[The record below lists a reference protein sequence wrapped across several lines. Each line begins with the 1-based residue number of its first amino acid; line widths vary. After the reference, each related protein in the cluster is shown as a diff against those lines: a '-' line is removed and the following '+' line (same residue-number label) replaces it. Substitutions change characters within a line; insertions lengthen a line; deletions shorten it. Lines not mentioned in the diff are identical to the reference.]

1 MECILHNLTSCSRL
15 RECNA
20 GELNKIWVVVDI
32 MGQSTVP
39 TDLFNKIQQSTWSCF
54 GGKHKIPS
62 GPNTPAAHNQGA
74 IISLRVLYM
83 LLSAVYDRI
92 DSKPKQHVRDKP
104 MKVIMFVGLS
114 DGVQEAGS

>member
-1 MECILHNLTSCSRL
+1 
-15 RECNA
+15 
-20 GELNKIWVVVDI
+20 
-32 MGQSTVP
+32 
-39 TDLFNKIQQSTWSCF
+39 
-54 GGKHKIPS
+54 
-62 GPNTPAAHNQGA
+62 
-74 IISLRVLYM
+74 M